1 MSLKSDII
9 SKIKNDKFIIIGLL
23 LIGVL
28 IIYGVIG
35 SIILMKLNL
44 VDALYYTI
52 ITIATVGYGD
62 ITPLTPLEKIFSITL
77 SLAGIGIIAYIFST
91 IFENVSNNIKIR
103 RRQMKMNK
111 KMKNMT
117 DHYILCGY
125 GRVGNVVLNELI
137 KRKQKVIVID
147 DNKETI
153 EKLNE
158 EENISQNPDI
168 LTITGDAT
176 SQKIM
181 NKFKIDESNGLILT
195 TGSDV
200 TNLFIVLSI
209 RDISPN
215 AWIVSRA
222 SKEENIKRLHDA
234 GANKVISPETSG
246 GLDLF
251 LSAVKP
257 NLVRITD
264 INITENLEERI
275 SIVLKH
281 ECTIESIEFH
291 FPGIEK
297 PFNID
302 VGFKKEKDLVKFL
315 ETHEKSEIKHTLDSM
330 TLLSQGIHSHLIS
343 GPNSQAIDNVIKEL
357 KANNLVTGVDL
368 TNKEILNMNRQT
380 MEKILNEKD

>member
-35 SIILMKLNL
+35 SIILMKLNI

-62 ITPLTPLEKIFSITL
+62 ITPLTPLEKIFSISL

-147 DNKETI
+147 DNKEAI
-153 EKLNE
+153 EKLKE

-176 SQKIM
+176 SQNIM
-181 NKFKIDESNGLILT
+181 NKFKINESNGLILT

-209 RDISPN
+209 REISPN

-222 SKEENIKRLHDA
+222 SKEENIKRLYDA
-234 GANKVISPETSG
+234 GANNVISPETSG

-264 INITENLEERI
+264 INITENLEKRI

-291 FPGIEK
+291 FPFIEK

-302 VGFKKEKDLVKFL
+302 VGFKTEKDLIEFL

-357 KANNLVTGVDL
+357 KANNLVTGVNL
-368 TNKEILNMNRQT
+368 TNKEILNMNRQN
-380 MEKILNEKD
+380 MEKILKD